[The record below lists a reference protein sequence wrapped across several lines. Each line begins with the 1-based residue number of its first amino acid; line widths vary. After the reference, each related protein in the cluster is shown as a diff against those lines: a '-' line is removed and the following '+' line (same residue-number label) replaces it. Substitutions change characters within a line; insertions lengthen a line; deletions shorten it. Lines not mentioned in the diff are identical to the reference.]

1 VRWCAP
7 CHRRNRL
14 GPSRP
19 SPVLFSVLP
28 SERLTGYDPTHYV
41 RSGLVQRVLQYV
53 TIDAHL
59 RSRRAPSATMR
70 SQPPPAAPSTTFV
83 R

>member
-28 SERLTGYDPTHYV
+28 SESLTGYDPTHYV

-59 RSRRAPSATMR
+59 SEPSRAIGNDAF
-70 SQPPPAAPSTTFV
+70 AAAARGP
-83 R
+83 